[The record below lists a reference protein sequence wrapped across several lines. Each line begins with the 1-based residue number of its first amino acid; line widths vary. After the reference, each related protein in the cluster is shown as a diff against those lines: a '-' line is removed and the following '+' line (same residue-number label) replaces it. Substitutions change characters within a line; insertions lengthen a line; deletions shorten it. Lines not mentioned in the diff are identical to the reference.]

1 MAVPGPRYQ
10 AFNRKVREEL
20 ICAICLDF
28 LNEPKLLLCAH
39 SFCQECLDG
48 IVTMQTNYAMQ
59 ASLVLNE
66 GDLVCPSCRHV
77 TALPDGR
84 VEGLKTNY
92 NLKRLVDIVSEEE
105 KQTSREVIKRGR
117 SIRPSIRNTQ
127 PRCKTHL
134 KPLEYFCL
142 ECNEMLCRKCMMG
155 GHKDHNYQDVDE
167 ILPDQVAALRNL
179 IQPAFEVSLSTVN
192 TNDDNGPHKLD
203 SHPPGMVSCSGVSLA
218 SQTQPPQAWIAFSIT
233 YRERRVW

>member
-1 MAVPGPRYQ
+1 
-10 AFNRKVREEL
+10 
-20 ICAICLDF
+20 
-28 LNEPKLLLCAH
+28 
-39 SFCQECLDG
+39 
-48 IVTMQTNYAMQ
+48 MQTNYAMQ

-66 GDLVCPSCRHV
+66 GDLICPSCRHV

-84 VEGLKTNY
+84 VDRLKTNY

-105 KQTSREVIKRGR
+105 KQTSREVIKRR
-117 SIRPSIRNTQ
+117 CSVRPSLRNAAQ

-142 ECNEMLCRKCMMG
+142 ECNEMLCRKCMMA

-179 IQPAFEVSLSTVN
+179 IQPAFEVSLSTV
-192 TNDDNGPHKLD
+192 
-203 SHPPGMVSCSGVSLA
+203 SLKG
-218 SQTQPPQAWIAFSIT
+218 
-233 YRERRVW
+233 